1 MIELKNIKKDYSSG
15 KVVTS
20 ALKNV
25 NLRIEDGEYVAVMGA
40 SGSGKSTLL
49 NILGGLDK
57 ISQGT
62 YFYNDINVGAMNN
75 KELNRFR
82 KEHISFIFQNYAL
95 MNFYTVYEN
104 TEVPLIARGIRKK
117 ERKSMVE
124 KALTDVG
131 IIDLAKKTP
140 SEISGGEKQRCAIAR
155 ALVSDNDIILADEP
169 TGSLDKTN
177 GKNIMDIFDKLKE
190 QHKTI
195 ILVTHDEFIS
205 EYADRIVRIEDGEI
219 TEKIIKVEYFIKK
232 C

>member
-1 MIELKNIKKDYSSG
+1 MIELKNIKKDYNSG

-140 SEISGGEKQRCAIAR
+140 SEISGG
-155 ALVSDNDIILADEP
+155 
-169 TGSLDKTN
+169 
-177 GKNIMDIFDKLKE
+177 KNKD
-190 QHKTI
+190 
-195 ILVTHDEFIS
+195 VP
-205 EYADRIVRIEDGEI
+205 
-219 TEKIIKVEYFIKK
+219 
-232 C
+232 

>member
-104 TEVPLIARGIRKK
+104 TQVPLIARGIRKK

-124 KALTDVG
+124 KALTDVE

-219 TEKIIKVEYFIKK
+219 TEK
-232 C
+232 

>member
-1 MIELKNIKKDYSSG
+1 MIELKNIKKDYNSG

-140 SEISGGEKQRCAIAR
+140 SEISGGENKD
-155 ALVSDNDIILADEP
+155 VP
-169 TGSLDKTN
+169 
-177 GKNIMDIFDKLKE
+177 
-190 QHKTI
+190 
-195 ILVTHDEFIS
+195 
-205 EYADRIVRIEDGEI
+205 
-219 TEKIIKVEYFIKK
+219 
-232 C
+232 

>member
-1 MIELKNIKKDYSSG
+1 MEVYFNDRIKKYKERLQFRKSCN
-15 KVVTS
+15 KCTE
-20 ALKNV
+20 NV

-117 ERKSMVE
+117 NVKAWWRKPLRMWELSIWRRKLRQKSQAV
-124 KALTDVG
+124 KNKDV
-131 IIDLAKKTP
+131 P
-140 SEISGGEKQRCAIAR
+140 
-155 ALVSDNDIILADEP
+155 
-169 TGSLDKTN
+169 
-177 GKNIMDIFDKLKE
+177 
-190 QHKTI
+190 
-195 ILVTHDEFIS
+195 
-205 EYADRIVRIEDGEI
+205 
-219 TEKIIKVEYFIKK
+219 
-232 C
+232 

>member
-1 MIELKNIKKDYSSG
+1 MIELKNIKKDYNSG

-219 TEKIIKVEYFIKK
+219 TEK
-232 C
+232 

>member
-1 MIELKNIKKDYSSG
+1 MIELKNIKKDYNSG

-155 ALVSDNDIILADEP
+155 ALVVDNDIILADEP

-205 EYADRIVRIEDGEI
+205 GYADRIVRIEDGEI
-219 TEKIIKVEYFIKK
+219 TEK
-232 C
+232 

>member
-219 TEKIIKVEYFIKK
+219 TEK
-232 C
+232 

>member
-1 MIELKNIKKDYSSG
+1 MIELKNIKKDYNSG

-155 ALVSDNDIILADEP
+155 ELVADNDIILADEP

-205 EYADRIVRIEDGEI
+205 GYADRIVRIENGEI
-219 TEKIIKVEYFIKK
+219 TEK
-232 C
+232 

>member
-1 MIELKNIKKDYSSG
+1 MIELKNIKKDYNSG

-155 ALVSDNDIILADEP
+155 ALVAYNDIILADEP

-205 EYADRIVRIEDGEI
+205 GYADRIVRIEDGEI
-219 TEKIIKVEYFIKK
+219 TEK
-232 C
+232 

>member
-1 MIELKNIKKDYSSG
+1 MIELKNIKKDYNSG

-117 ERKSMVE
+117 NVKAWWRKPLRMWELSIWRRKLRQKSQAV
-124 KALTDVG
+124 KNKDV
-131 IIDLAKKTP
+131 P
-140 SEISGGEKQRCAIAR
+140 
-155 ALVSDNDIILADEP
+155 
-169 TGSLDKTN
+169 
-177 GKNIMDIFDKLKE
+177 
-190 QHKTI
+190 
-195 ILVTHDEFIS
+195 
-205 EYADRIVRIEDGEI
+205 
-219 TEKIIKVEYFIKK
+219 
-232 C
+232 

>member
-1 MIELKNIKKDYSSG
+1 MIELKNIKKDYNSG

-155 ALVSDNDIILADEP
+155 VLVADNDIILADEP

-177 GKNIMDIFDKLKE
+177 GKNIMDIFEKLKE

-205 EYADRIVRIEDGEI
+205 GYADRIVRIEDGEI
-219 TEKIIKVEYFIKK
+219 TEK
-232 C
+232 

>member
-1 MIELKNIKKDYSSG
+1 MFIEIKDIKKHYGEGESRMEVLNG
-15 KVVTS
+15 
-20 ALKNV
+20 V
-25 NLRIEDGEYVAVMGA
+25 NIEIEKGEICVLLGP

-155 ALVSDNDIILADEP
+155 ALVADNDIILADEP

-177 GKNIMDIFDKLKE
+177 GKNIMDIFEKLKE

-205 EYADRIVRIEDGEI
+205 GYADRIVRIEDGEI
-219 TEKIIKVEYFIKK
+219 TEK
-232 C
+232 

>member
-1 MIELKNIKKDYSSG
+1 MEVYFNDRIKKYKERLQFRKSCN
-15 KVVTS
+15 KCTE
-20 ALKNV
+20 NV

-117 ERKSMVE
+117 NVKAWWRKPLRMWELLIWRRKPRQKSREV
-124 KALTDVG
+124 KNKDV
-131 IIDLAKKTP
+131 P
-140 SEISGGEKQRCAIAR
+140 
-155 ALVSDNDIILADEP
+155 
-169 TGSLDKTN
+169 
-177 GKNIMDIFDKLKE
+177 
-190 QHKTI
+190 
-195 ILVTHDEFIS
+195 
-205 EYADRIVRIEDGEI
+205 
-219 TEKIIKVEYFIKK
+219 
-232 C
+232 

>member
-1 MIELKNIKKDYSSG
+1 MIELKNIKKDYNSG

-140 SEISGGEKQRCAIAR
+140 SEISGGEKQRGAIAR
-155 ALVSDNDIILADEP
+155 ALVADNDIILADEP

-177 GKNIMDIFDKLKE
+177 GKNIMDIFEKLKE

-205 EYADRIVRIEDGEI
+205 GYADRIVRIEDGEI
-219 TEKIIKVEYFIKK
+219 TEK
-232 C
+232 

>member
-1 MIELKNIKKDYSSG
+1 MFIEIKDIKKHYGEGESRMEVLNG
-15 KVVTS
+15 
-20 ALKNV
+20 V
-25 NLRIEDGEYVAVMGA
+25 NIEIEKGEICVLLGP

-155 ALVSDNDIILADEP
+155 ALVADNDIILADEP

-205 EYADRIVRIEDGEI
+205 GYADRIVRIEDGEI
-219 TEKIIKVEYFIKK
+219 TEK
-232 C
+232 

>member
-1 MIELKNIKKDYSSG
+1 MIELKNIKKDYNSG

-155 ALVSDNDIILADEP
+155 ALVADSDIILADEP

-177 GKNIMDIFDKLKE
+177 GKNIMDIFEKLKE

-205 EYADRIVRIEDGEI
+205 GYADRIVRIEDGLLN
-219 TEKIIKVEYFIKK
+219 
-232 C
+232 

>member
-1 MIELKNIKKDYSSG
+1 MIELKNIKKDYNSG

-155 ALVSDNDIILADEP
+155 ALVSDNYIILADEP

-205 EYADRIVRIEDGEI
+205 GYADRIVRIEDGEI
-219 TEKIIKVEYFIKK
+219 TEK
-232 C
+232 

>member
-1 MIELKNIKKDYSSG
+1 MIELKNIKKDYNSG

-131 IIDLAKKTP
+131 IIDLAKKKQT
-140 SEISGGEKQRCAIAR
+140 EI
-155 ALVSDNDIILADEP
+155 
-169 TGSLDKTN
+169 
-177 GKNIMDIFDKLKE
+177 
-190 QHKTI
+190 
-195 ILVTHDEFIS
+195 
-205 EYADRIVRIEDGEI
+205 
-219 TEKIIKVEYFIKK
+219 
-232 C
+232 

>member
-15 KVVTS
+15 KVVTI

-219 TEKIIKVEYFIKK
+219 TEK
-232 C
+232 

>member
-1 MIELKNIKKDYSSG
+1 MIELKNIKKDYNSG

-155 ALVSDNDIILADEP
+155 ALVEDNDIILADEP

-205 EYADRIVRIEDGEI
+205 GYADRIVRIEDGEI
-219 TEKIIKVEYFIKK
+219 TEK
-232 C
+232 